1 MDISLISGITNFC
14 NHYLVISGIS
24 GSKTV
29 SVLKPNL
36 EVVDEF
42 PIEGIS
48 VWGHDFHIQENT
60 KTVLISIIT
69 TETVKDELFS
79 YQGFSTHWY
88 LLSLLDG
95 AFKFEKQESWENVD
109 ILGIKSHAAKG
120 DRNWIALAFSNVK
133 GRDGNSQKYS
143 HFRLGK
149 GADDSSVPQINQFL
163 LQSTRPQ
170 LKHVFD
176 FLHDEDTTY
185 LSFVEGSDDRCG
197 VIKINSA
204 TQKTTVQF
212 LDVPLLK
219 GHEYRS
225 IRLVNLQN
233 GTFAYIWTIANDSTR
248 KFKFE
253 LYRSGNLEI
262 ERTNQ
267 ITKRIVDSDRVVLTG
282 WNPPFLAYTESGNNS
297 DDCIIAKLDDD
308 GEALQLKKIENWRAI
323 HFGLDSTMICID
335 KDNKQ
340 LSLIPI
346 DSNGL

>member
-1 MDISLISGITNFC
+1 MISGI
-14 NHYLVISGIS
+14 Y

-29 SVLKPNL
+29 SILKPNL
-36 EVVDEF
+36 EIVDEF

-69 TETVKDELFS
+69 TETVKDELFR

-88 LLSLLDG
+88 LLSLLDDG
-95 AFKFEKQESWENVD
+95 FKFEKQESWENVD
-109 ILGIKSHAAKG
+109 ILGIKSHATKG
-120 DRNWIALAFSNVK
+120 NRNWIALAFSNVK
-133 GRDGNSQKYS
+133 GRDGNSRKYS
-143 HFRLGK
+143 HFRIGK
-149 GADDSSVPQINQFL
+149 SSDESSVPQINQFL
-163 LQSTRPQ
+163 LQSTLPQ

-176 FLHDEDTTY
+176 FLHDQDTIY
-185 LSFVEGSDDRCG
+185 LSFVEGYDDRCG
-197 VIKINSA
+197 VIKINLA

-225 IRLVNLQN
+225 IRLVNLEN

-253 LYRSGNLEI
+253 LYRSGNLES
-262 ERTNQ
+262 ESTDQ
-267 ITKRIVDSDRVVLTG
+267 ITKRIVDSDRVVLTA
-282 WNPPFLAYTESGNNS
+282 WNPPFLAYVESGKS
-297 DDCIIAKLDDD
+297 PDDCIIAKLDDD
-308 GEALQLKKIENWRAI
+308 GDASQVKKIQNRRAI

-346 DSNGL
+346 DSNDL